1 MTLQNSSFMRWTSRV
16 MIVLMTCMAMPL
28 TASAAMVE
36 TDVVVDHALAEQGR
50 AKIMALMNRDDV
62 RAQLEVRGVT
72 SEQAQ
77 ARVISRSE
85 TPSTPRVAKRSRAA
99 SISFPRASWPRSTA
113 LVLRWPES
121 KSFELDRNGVSPTV
135 ETAQNPKSSSGSG
148 SIGSVSELDP
158 FLPSTFVDRIRRLC

>member
-50 AKIMALMNRDDV
+50 ARIMAVMNREDV

-72 SEQAQ
+72 AEQAQ
-77 ARVISRSE
+77 ARVDALTDDEALQIAGKLDQL
-85 TPSTPRVAKRSRAA
+85 PAGGD
-99 SISFPRASWPRSTA
+99 IIGTA
-113 LVLRWPES
+113 VFIFLVLLVTDILGYTKIFPFTR
-121 KSFELDRNGVSPTV
+121 
-135 ETAQNPKSSSGSG
+135 
-148 SIGSVSELDP
+148 SV
-158 FLPSTFVDRIRRLC
+158 R